1 MELSDKGTNIEAA
14 ALERW
19 VLVNILKSE
28 MSKTSQGYS

>member
-1 MELSDKGTNIEAA
+1 MELSDKETNIEAV

-19 VLVNILKSE
+19 VLVYILKSE